1 MALLAL
7 LRMLELGIL
16 ELTTDDFNPNS
27 LALDMVLRRDFGPI
41 DWRLMVFLF
50 LTWRVRGLQTGFAGG
65 KDLLD
70 IHMKVEAAGYSGFL
84 STTCSV
90 LGGLCI
96 LIFNW

>member
-50 LTWRVRGLQTGFAGG
+50 LTRRVRGLHIG
-65 KDLLD
+65 
-70 IHMKVEAAGYSGFL
+70 VEAAGYSGLL
-84 STTCSV
+84 SRTCSG
-90 LGGLCI
+90 LGDLCI
-96 LIFNW
+96 LMVNW